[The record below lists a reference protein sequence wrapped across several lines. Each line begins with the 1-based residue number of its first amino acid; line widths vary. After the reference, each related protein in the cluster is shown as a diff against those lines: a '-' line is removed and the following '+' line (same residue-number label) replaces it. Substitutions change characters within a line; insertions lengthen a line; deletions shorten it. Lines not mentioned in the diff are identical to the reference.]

1 MGVPE
6 LEVCSQKH
14 QILAVA
20 DESDGNGPVLFIL
33 YHWRP
38 PSVRTIALE
47 KLSPRLL
54 STIKNAVSLGTFFL
68 EDDLEVSE
76 TFSELLAAQP
86 ENPEPTAQLFS
97 ALVSQLPAPNRGTRM
112 QFFTFPVLGD
122 SSDQVIGEG
131 CFPVW
136 KWVKPESMY
145 PRKRGVWETKL
156 HKALDDGEWNAGK
169 DLILLVRGVS
179 EHGLQAVERA
189 GYTTASLESII
200 SKSSNI

>member
-1 MGVPE
+1 MEEDQLAAARSMEVPE
-6 LEVCSQKH
+6 LDVCSHKH

-20 DESDGNGPVLFIL
+20 DESDGDDPVLFIL

-38 PSVRTIALE
+38 PSN
-47 KLSPRLL
+47 S
-54 STIKNAVSLGTFFL
+54 
-68 EDDLEVSE
+68 
-76 TFSELLAAQP
+76 
-86 ENPEPTAQLFS
+86 EPTAQLFS

-112 QFFTFPVLGD
+112 QFVTFPVVGD

-136 KWVKPESMY
+136 RWVKPESVY

-169 DLILLVRGVS
+169 DLTLLVRGVS

-189 GYTTASLESII
+189 GYTTASLDSII
-200 SKSSNI
+200 SQNLSYHAVLFKRGCKAYVAMAMILK